1 MRFFIVLFCLQD
13 VLSGGG
19 GSRQA
24 GGTMGGTPDFM
35 KSFQAP
41 PDLMKSFQAHP
52 WLSNPMQ
59 PWLSSPTEKA
69 GPRDRDQIHPDLIEG
84 AFADAASAPP
94 GGGGMSD
101 TRDSQRPGGIAGPA
115 SMAPMGQPQYDARHD
130 GDGWEEGG
138 YHGGQEHEEEEEEE
152 DGLYSDE
159 GDRDDD
165 LAWSDEE
172 EYAEEYSRLK
182 DVHGNPL
189 PYPTDQWYQGIQ
201 REYQYLHHE
210 DAEDQTASKPRLRM
224 VEHGLFRKPRETPGW
239 FPGGRFLMHKQ
250 SSEVVEDMQD
260 RSGAV

>member
-1 MRFFIVLFCLQD
+1 MRFCVLFCLQD
-13 VLSGGG
+13 VLSRRG
-19 GSRQA
+19 
-24 GGTMGGTPDFM
+24 GGTPDFL

-59 PWLSSPTEKA
+59 PWLSNPTEKP

-94 GGGGMSD
+94 GGGRMSD
-101 TRDSQRPGGIAGPA
+101 SRDSLQSGGVAGLA
-115 SMAPMGQPQYDARHD
+115 SMTPMGQPQDDTHHD
-130 GDGWEEGG
+130 GDGGEEGG
-138 YHGGQEHEEEEEEE
+138 YQGGQEHEEEV
-152 DGLYSDE
+152 GLYSDE
-159 GDRDDD
+159 DEDGHDDD

-172 EYAEEYSRLK
+172 DHAEEHSRLK
-182 DVHGNPL
+182 DMHGNPL
-189 PYPTDQWYQGIQ
+189 PYPTDRWYQDMQ

-210 DAEDQTASKPRLRM
+210 DAEDQMASKPRLRV

-260 RSGAV
+260 R